1 MSEIE
6 EQKLEAGLEQIVR
19 HFMKDQLSNVT
30 DFRKEGDNSFAF
42 LEKSTLHLLLSY
54 LLSGDKRAP
63 EENITGQFELHLIKE
78 LDDLIADNKVQFE
91 EIIDYLKS

>member
-1 MSEIE
+1 MSELE

-19 HFMKDQLSNVT
+19 HFMKDQLRNVS

-63 EENITGQFELHLIKE
+63 EENITGQFELRLIQE

>member
-42 LEKSTLHLLLSY
+42 LEKVRCIYCFPIYY
-54 LLSGDKRAP
+54 LATREHQKR
-63 EENITGQFELHLIKE
+63 I
-78 LDDLIADNKVQFE
+78 
-91 EIIDYLKS
+91 